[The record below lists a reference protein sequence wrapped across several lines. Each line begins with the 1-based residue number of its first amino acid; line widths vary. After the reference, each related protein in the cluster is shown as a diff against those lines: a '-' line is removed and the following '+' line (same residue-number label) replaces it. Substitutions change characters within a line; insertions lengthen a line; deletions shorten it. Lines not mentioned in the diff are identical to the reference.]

1 MCLDLPVTNTD
12 LQASYGSTL
21 HCITHVQ
28 NSASFELMQRRSV
41 HRDDYQRAPSSVL
54 GTVKSYFTPTRKYST
69 LDMNATIFQTF

>member
-28 NSASFELMQRRSV
+28 NSASFELTQSC
-41 HRDDYQRAPSSVL
+41 
-54 GTVKSYFTPTRKYST
+54 ST
-69 LDMNATIFQTF
+69 ATILDVRHHPY